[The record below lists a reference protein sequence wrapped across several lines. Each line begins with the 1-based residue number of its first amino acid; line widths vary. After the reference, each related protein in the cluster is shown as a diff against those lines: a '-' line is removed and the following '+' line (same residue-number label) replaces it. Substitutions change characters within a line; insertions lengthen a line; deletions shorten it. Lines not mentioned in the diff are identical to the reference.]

1 MEIIGA
7 DMSFYIPVEAR
18 QLGLAAPF
26 RLFLCNAVDR
36 LFFFYIIHGRGGGGG
51 VSCVFV
57 SAAPSPPPP
66 TQKGIN

>member
-1 MEIIGA
+1 VEIIGA

-36 LFFFYIIHGRGGGGG
+36 LFFFYIHGRGGGG

-57 SAAPSPPPP
+57 SAAPSPPSP